1 METTTEILAI
11 AAAACAIA
19 ALLVLVRVHLLP
31 GGRAWPLP
39 TVSALGTGPQ
49 HLYYRALVVLLGAGA
64 GLLLAALE
72 RGTAAET
79 AGLVFL
85 GVYAGARLA
94 IAFVMSDGAEGEG
107 EVTPTGRLHM
117 LLGAIAFTAIA
128 FGAAD
133 LTDAVEDTP
142 GWTEGAGALLR
153 LGSDAIGVATVLA
166 LAAYVIPQGRERA
179 FPLAERIHYAASIT
193 WLTVA
198 SVHLAT
204 LAAGG

>member
-1 METTTEILAI
+1 METATEILAI
-11 AAAACAIA
+11 ASAACAIA
-19 ALLVLVRVHLLP
+19 ALLVLVRVHLLE

-39 TVSALGTGPQ
+39 AISALGAGPH

-72 RGTAAET
+72 RGTAAED
-79 AGLVFL
+79 AGLTFL
-85 GVYAGARLA
+85 AVYAAARLA
-94 IAFVMSDGAEGEG
+94 IAFFMTDGSET
-107 EVTPTGRLHM
+107 EVTARGRIHM
-117 LLGAIAFTAIA
+117 VLGAIAFTAIA

-133 LTDAVEDTP
+133 LTDSVEDTP
-142 GWTEGAGALLR
+142 AWTDGAGALLR
-153 LGSDAIGVATVLA
+153 LASDTIGVATVLA

-179 FPLAERIHYAASIT
+179 FPLAERIHYAATIT
-193 WLTVA
+193 WLLVA